1 MGIFILL
8 FFVSLTLSGIE
19 QRDWDIALLGAIP
32 LVFAIIAASLQ
43 IYADRKLK
51 KLQEQDPEIRKICRD
66 IDRIKRSF

>member
-1 MGIFILL
+1 MAIFILL

-19 QRDWDIALLGAIP
+19 QRDWDIALLGATP
-32 LVFAIIAASLQ
+32 LVFAIVAASLQ